1 MAGCRAG
8 VWRPQPST
16 STRDTLKALSC
27 ATARWRNGQWGP
39 GIHRGLGGIAWLA
52 MAGPTLSHSGRA
64 QPAGSQLSNFS
75 KTAAHAAEIATQKV
89 INMNARK
96 NFLIFGGIGGI
107 GGALSDVLAAQG
119 HHVIVT
125 TSKPEKSQQTALA
138 KEQVLT
144 VDVRDHQS
152 IRDAIAI
159 AGAQGLH
166 GMAYCVGTIDIK
178 PLART
183 TAEDLRNSLEINT
196 IGAFIAIQ
204 AAAPILA
211 QHQGAVVLFSSV
223 AASRGF
229 SNHSAIGTAK
239 AAVEGLTRSIAAE
252 LAPKVR
258 VNAIAPSLT
267 DTPLAESMTKNPKMA
282 ETIGAMHP
290 LPRLGH
296 AMEMAKAAA
305 FLLSDDSA
313 WMTGEILH
321 IDGGRS
327 SVEKNR

>member
-1 MAGCRAG
+1 
-8 VWRPQPST
+8 
-16 STRDTLKALSC
+16 
-27 ATARWRNGQWGP
+27 
-39 GIHRGLGGIAWLA
+39 
-52 MAGPTLSHSGRA
+52 MAGPTLSHSGGA

-96 NFLIFGGIGGI
+96 SFLIFGGIGGI

-152 IRDAIAI
+152 IRNAIAI

>member
-1 MAGCRAG
+1 
-8 VWRPQPST
+8 
-16 STRDTLKALSC
+16 
-27 ATARWRNGQWGP
+27 
-39 GIHRGLGGIAWLA
+39 
-52 MAGPTLSHSGRA
+52 
-64 QPAGSQLSNFS
+64 
-75 KTAAHAAEIATQKV
+75 
-89 INMNARK
+89 MNTRK

-107 GGALSDVLAAQG
+107 GGALCDVLAAQG
-119 HHVIVT
+119 HYVIVT
-125 TSKPEKSQQTALA
+125 TSKPEKNQLTTLA

-152 IRDAIAI
+152 IRDAVAM

-229 SNHSAIGTAK
+229 TNHSAIGTAK

-290 LPRLGH
+290 LPRLGN
-296 AMEMAKAAA
+296 ALEMAKAAA
-305 FLLSDDSA
+305 FLLSEDSA

-327 SVEKNR
+327 HLEKNR

>member
-1 MAGCRAG
+1 
-8 VWRPQPST
+8 
-16 STRDTLKALSC
+16 
-27 ATARWRNGQWGP
+27 
-39 GIHRGLGGIAWLA
+39 
-52 MAGPTLSHSGRA
+52 
-64 QPAGSQLSNFS
+64 
-75 KTAAHAAEIATQKV
+75 
-89 INMNARK
+89 MNARK

-152 IRDAIAI
+152 IRNAIAI

>member
-1 MAGCRAG
+1 
-8 VWRPQPST
+8 
-16 STRDTLKALSC
+16 
-27 ATARWRNGQWGP
+27 
-39 GIHRGLGGIAWLA
+39 
-52 MAGPTLSHSGRA
+52 
-64 QPAGSQLSNFS
+64 
-75 KTAAHAAEIATQKV
+75 
-89 INMNARK
+89 MNARK

-107 GGALSDVLAAQG
+107 GGALSDILAAQG
-119 HHVIVT
+119 HHVVVT
-125 TSKPEKSQQTALA
+125 TSKPEKIQQTTLVR
-138 KEQVLT
+138 EQVLT

-152 IRDAIAI
+152 IRDAVAV

-183 TAEDLRNSLEINT
+183 TADDLRSALEINT
-196 IGAFIAIQ
+196 VGAFIAIQ
-204 AAAPILA
+204 SAAPILA
-211 QHQGAVVLFSSV
+211 QHQGAIVLFSSV

-267 DTPLAESMTKNPKMA
+267 DTPLAESMTKNPKMV
-282 ETIGAMHP
+282 ESIGAMHP

-296 AMEMAKAAA
+296 APEMAKAAA
-305 FLLSDDSA
+305 FLLSDDA
-313 WMTGEILH
+313 TWMTGEILH

>member
-1 MAGCRAG
+1 M
-8 VWRPQPST
+8 
-16 STRDTLKALSC
+16 
-27 ATARWRNGQWGP
+27 
-39 GIHRGLGGIAWLA
+39 
-52 MAGPTLSHSGRA
+52 
-64 QPAGSQLSNFS
+64 SQS
-75 KTAAHAAEIATQKV
+75 KNI
-89 INMNARK
+89 
-96 NFLIFGGIGGI
+96 LIFGGIGGI
-107 GGALSDVLAAQG
+107 GGALADLLAAQG
-119 HHVIVT
+119 HDVFVT
-125 TSKPEKSQQTALA
+125 TSKSEKIPQSTLPQDR
-138 KEQVLT
+138 VLT
-144 VDVRDHQS
+144 ADVRDHQS
-152 IRDAIAI
+152 IRDAVAV

-183 TAEDLRNSLEINT
+183 TAEDLRTSLEINT

-204 AAAPILA
+204 AAAPMLA
-211 QHQGAVVLFSSV
+211 QHQGAIVLFSSV

-267 DTPLAESMTKNPKMA
+267 DTPLAEPMTKNPKMA
-282 ETIGAMHP
+282 ETIGALHP

-305 FLLSDDSA
+305 FLLSEDSA
-313 WMTGEILH
+313 WITGEILH

>member
-1 MAGCRAG
+1 
-8 VWRPQPST
+8 
-16 STRDTLKALSC
+16 
-27 ATARWRNGQWGP
+27 
-39 GIHRGLGGIAWLA
+39 
-52 MAGPTLSHSGRA
+52 
-64 QPAGSQLSNFS
+64 
-75 KTAAHAAEIATQKV
+75 
-89 INMNARK
+89 MNTRK

-107 GGALSDVLAAQG
+107 GGALCDVLAAQG
-119 HHVIVT
+119 HYVIVT
-125 TSKPEKSQQTALA
+125 TSKPENQLTTLA

-152 IRDAIAI
+152 IRDAVAM

-229 SNHSAIGTAK
+229 QITARSVQQKQQWK
-239 AAVEGLTRSIAAE
+239 A
-252 LAPKVR
+252 
-258 VNAIAPSLT
+258 
-267 DTPLAESMTKNPKMA
+267 
-282 ETIGAMHP
+282 
-290 LPRLGH
+290 
-296 AMEMAKAAA
+296 
-305 FLLSDDSA
+305 
-313 WMTGEILH
+313 
-321 IDGGRS
+321 
-327 SVEKNR
+327 

>member
-1 MAGCRAG
+1 MGQELGECEILLGCM
-8 VWRPQPST
+8 PQK
-16 STRDTLKALSC
+16 TRCHENSSC
-27 ATARWRNGQWGP
+27 AEITTQE
-39 GIHRGLGGIAWLA
+39 IFQ
-52 MAGPTLSHSGRA
+52 M
-64 QPAGSQLSNFS
+64 SQL
-75 KTAAHAAEIATQKV
+75 
-89 INMNARK
+89 K
-96 NFLIFGGIGGI
+96 NILIFGGIGGI
-107 GGALSDVLAAQG
+107 GGALADLLAAQG
-119 HHVIVT
+119 HHVFVT
-125 TSKPEKSQQTALA
+125 TSKSEKIHQSTLPQDR
-138 KEQVLT
+138 VLT
-144 VDVRDHQS
+144 ADVRDHQS
-152 IRDAIAI
+152 IRDAVAV

-183 TAEDLRNSLEINT
+183 TAEDLRTSLEINT

-204 AAAPILA
+204 AAAPMLA
-211 QHQGAVVLFSSV
+211 QHQGAIVLFSSV

-282 ETIGAMHP
+282 ETIGALHP
-290 LPRLGH
+290 LPRLGQ
-296 AMEMAKAAA
+296 AMEMAQAAA
-305 FLLSDDSA
+305 FLLSEDSA
-313 WMTGEILH
+313 WITGEILH

-327 SVEKNR
+327 NVEKNR

>member
-1 MAGCRAG
+1 M
-8 VWRPQPST
+8 
-16 STRDTLKALSC
+16 
-27 ATARWRNGQWGP
+27 
-39 GIHRGLGGIAWLA
+39 
-52 MAGPTLSHSGRA
+52 
-64 QPAGSQLSNFS
+64 SQL
-75 KTAAHAAEIATQKV
+75 
-89 INMNARK
+89 K
-96 NFLIFGGIGGI
+96 NILIFGGIGGI
-107 GGALSDVLAAQG
+107 GGALADLLAAQG
-119 HHVIVT
+119 HHVFVT
-125 TSKPEKSQQTALA
+125 TSKSEKIPQSTLPQDR
-138 KEQVLT
+138 VLT
-144 VDVRDHQS
+144 ADVRDHQS
-152 IRDAIAI
+152 IRDAVAV

-183 TAEDLRNSLEINT
+183 TAEDLRTSLEINT

-204 AAAPILA
+204 AAAPMLA
-211 QHQGAVVLFSSV
+211 QHQGAIVLFSSV

-252 LAPKVR
+252 FAPKVR

-282 ETIGAMHP
+282 ETIGALHP

-296 AMEMAKAAA
+296 AIEMAKAAA
-305 FLLSDDSA
+305 FLLSEDSA
-313 WMTGEILH
+313 WITGEILH

-327 SVEKNR
+327 NVEKNR

>member
-1 MAGCRAG
+1 
-8 VWRPQPST
+8 
-16 STRDTLKALSC
+16 
-27 ATARWRNGQWGP
+27 
-39 GIHRGLGGIAWLA
+39 
-52 MAGPTLSHSGRA
+52 MAGPTLSRPRDP
-64 QPAGSQLSNFS
+64 QPARGQLSNFS
-75 KTAAHAAEIATQKV
+75 KAAAHAAEISTQKV
-89 INMNARK
+89 VNMNAQE

-107 GGALSDVLAAQG
+107 GGALSDILVAQG
-119 HHVIVT
+119 HHVFVT
-125 TSKPEKSQQTALA
+125 TSTPEKIQQTTLT
-138 KEQVLT
+138 KERVLT

-152 IRDAIAI
+152 IRDAVAA

-183 TAEDLRNSLEINT
+183 TADDLRNSLEINT

-204 AAAPILA
+204 AAAPLLA
-211 QHQGAVVLFSSV
+211 QQQGAVVLFSSV

-267 DTPLAESMTKNPKMA
+267 DTPLAESMTKNPKIA

-296 AMEMAKAAA
+296 ATEMAKAAA
-305 FLLSDDSA
+305 FLLSEDSA

>member
-1 MAGCRAG
+1 
-8 VWRPQPST
+8 
-16 STRDTLKALSC
+16 
-27 ATARWRNGQWGP
+27 
-39 GIHRGLGGIAWLA
+39 
-52 MAGPTLSHSGRA
+52 MAGPTLSRSGDA

-75 KTAAHAAEIATQKV
+75 KAAAHAAEISTQKV
-89 INMNARK
+89 VNMNTRK

-107 GGALSDVLAAQG
+107 GGALCDVLAAQG
-119 HHVIVT
+119 HYVIVT
-125 TSKPEKSQQTALA
+125 TSKPEKNQLTTLA

-152 IRDAIAI
+152 IRDAVAM

-229 SNHSAIGTAK
+229 TNHSAIGTAK
-239 AAVEGLTRSIAAE
+239 AAVEGLTRSLAAE

-290 LPRLGH
+290 LPRLGN
-296 AMEMAKAAA
+296 ALEMAKAAA
-305 FLLSDDSA
+305 FLLSEDSA

-327 SVEKNR
+327 HLEKNR

>member
-1 MAGCRAG
+1 
-8 VWRPQPST
+8 
-16 STRDTLKALSC
+16 
-27 ATARWRNGQWGP
+27 
-39 GIHRGLGGIAWLA
+39 
-52 MAGPTLSHSGRA
+52 
-64 QPAGSQLSNFS
+64 
-75 KTAAHAAEIATQKV
+75 
-89 INMNARK
+89 MNAQK
-96 NFLIFGGIGGI
+96 TFLIFGGIGGI
-107 GGALSDVLAAQG
+107 GGALCDILAAQG
-119 HHVIVT
+119 HHVMVT
-125 TSKPEKSQQTALA
+125 TSKPEKNQQTSLA

-152 IRDAIAI
+152 IRDAVAV

-204 AAAPILA
+204 TAAPILA
-211 QHQGAVVLFSSV
+211 QHLGAVVLFSSV

-229 SNHSAIGTAK
+229 SNHSSIGTAK

-267 DTPLAESMTKNPKMA
+267 DTPLAESMTKNQKMA
-282 ETIGAMHP
+282 EMIGAMHP
-290 LPRLGH
+290 LPRLGN
-296 AMEMAKAAA
+296 AIEMAKAAA

-327 SVEKNR
+327 HLEKNR

>member
-1 MAGCRAG
+1 
-8 VWRPQPST
+8 
-16 STRDTLKALSC
+16 
-27 ATARWRNGQWGP
+27 
-39 GIHRGLGGIAWLA
+39 
-52 MAGPTLSHSGRA
+52 MAGPTLPDAGAA
-64 QPAGSQLSNFS
+64 QPAGVRLSNFF
-75 KTAAHAAEIATQKV
+75 KAATHAAEITTQELFH
-89 INMNARK
+89 MSQSK
-96 NFLIFGGIGGI
+96 NILIFGGIGGI
-107 GGALSDVLAAQG
+107 GGALADLLAAQG
-119 HHVIVT
+119 HDVFVT
-125 TSKPEKSQQTALA
+125 TSKSEKIPQSTLPQDR
-138 KEQVLT
+138 VLT
-144 VDVRDHQS
+144 ADVRDHQS
-152 IRDAIAI
+152 IRDAVAV

-183 TAEDLRNSLEINT
+183 TAEDLRTSLEINT

-204 AAAPILA
+204 AAAPMLA
-211 QHQGAVVLFSSV
+211 QHQGAIVLFSSV

-267 DTPLAESMTKNPKMA
+267 DTPLAEPMTKNPKMA
-282 ETIGAMHP
+282 ETIGALHP

-305 FLLSDDSA
+305 FLLSEDSA
-313 WMTGEILH
+313 WITGEILH

>member
-96 NFLIFGGIGGI
+96 SFLIFGGIGGI